1 MFGGRGRGPER
12 GRFCDAICSL
22 FRVFPLADDAN
33 LLKRRARRRLV
44 GAIALVVLIVVVLP
58 VILDQQPRPVP
69 QTLTVKF
76 PGREGGPLKPGV
88 PPPLQ
93 SPAAPQKG
101 ESTRAAKEPPSKAT
115 QTEAEPRPRAAKK
128 ENARSA
134 DKERANTQVAEARRA
149 QALLNDEGFVVPLG
163 AFTNPDNAKQVQD
176 RAASAGIKSYTESVK
191 GQQGEQTR
199 VRAGPFASRD
209 AAEKARDRLKSLGLE
224 VGQVAQR

>member
-1 MFGGRGRGPER
+1 
-12 GRFCDAICSL
+12 
-22 FRVFPLADDAN
+22 LADDAN

-58 VILDQQPRPVP
+58 VVLDQQPRPVP
-69 QTLTVKF
+69 QALTVQI
-76 PGREGGPLKPGV
+76 PAQDGGPFKTRVL
-88 PPPLQ
+88 PPLQ
-93 SPAAPQKG
+93 SSAATPQKS
-101 ESTRAAKEPPSKAT
+101 EATQAAKDLSNRGT
-115 QTEAEPRPRAAKK
+115 QAEPEPASRPRAPRK
-128 ENARSA
+128 ENARTA
-134 DKERANTQVAEARRA
+134 DKERAKTQVAEARRA

>member
-1 MFGGRGRGPER
+1 M
-12 GRFCDAICSL
+12 
-22 FRVFPLADDAN
+22 ADDAN

-44 GAIALVVLIVVVLP
+44 GAIALVVLVVVVLP

-69 QTLTVKF
+69 QTLTVQI
-76 PGREGGPLKPGV
+76 PGPDGGPFKTRVL
-88 PPPLQ
+88 PPLQ
-93 SPAAPQKG
+93 SPAAPQKS
-101 ESTRAAKEPPSKAT
+101 ESTRAAKDPSSKAVQAEPEPPS
-115 QTEAEPRPRAAKK
+115 RPRVAKK
-128 ENARSA
+128 ESARSA
-134 DKERANTQVAEARRA
+134 DKERARTQVAEARRA

>member
-1 MFGGRGRGPER
+1 M
-12 GRFCDAICSL
+12 
-22 FRVFPLADDAN
+22 ADDAN

-44 GAIALVVLIVVVLP
+44 GAIALVVLIIVVLP

-69 QTLTVKF
+69 QALTVQI
-76 PGREGGPLKPGV
+76 PAQDGGPFKTRVL
-88 PPPLQ
+88 PPLQ
-93 SPAAPQKG
+93 SSPATPQKS
-101 ESTRAAKEPPSKAT
+101 EATQAAKEASNRGT
-115 QTEAEPRPRAAKK
+115 QAEPEPALRSRAPKK
-128 ENARSA
+128 ESARTV
-134 DKERANTQVAEARRA
+134 DKERAKTQVAEARRA
-149 QALLNDEGFVVPLG
+149 QALLNDEGFVVSLG

>member
-1 MFGGRGRGPER
+1 M
-12 GRFCDAICSL
+12 
-22 FRVFPLADDAN
+22 ADDAN

-69 QTLTVKF
+69 QTLTVQI
-76 PGREGGPLKPGV
+76 PGPDGGPFKTRVL
-88 PPPLQ
+88 PPLQ
-93 SPAAPQKG
+93 APAAPKG
-101 ESTRAAKEPPSKAT
+101 ESTRAAKDASSKT
-115 QTEAEPRPRAAKK
+115 VQAEPEPASRPRAAKK

-134 DKERANTQVAEARRA
+134 DKERVKTQLAEARRA

-209 AAEKARDRLKSLGLE
+209 AAEKARDRLKSIGLE

>member
-1 MFGGRGRGPER
+1 M
-12 GRFCDAICSL
+12 
-22 FRVFPLADDAN
+22 ADDAN

-44 GAIALVVLIVVVLP
+44 GAIALVVLIVMVLP

-69 QTLTVKF
+69 QALTVQI
-76 PGREGGPLKPGV
+76 PAQDGGPFKTRVL
-88 PPPLQ
+88 PPLQ
-93 SPAAPQKG
+93 SSPATPQKS
-101 ESTRAAKEPPSKAT
+101 EATQAAKEASNRGT
-115 QTEAEPRPRAAKK
+115 QAEPEPALRSRAPKK
-128 ENARSA
+128 ESARTV
-134 DKERANTQVAEARRA
+134 DNERAKTQVAEARRA